1 VSNEIDLVLALV
13 PSPSLATRVTLF
25 EDRAEVTRTAEV
37 AAASGSSWIAVGGV
51 SPFVDERS
59 VQIKAAGEGVRV
71 LSARVRFH
79 SHVERALGREAIEA
93 LEAEERAALQRV
105 TDAERAQERAER
117 GRERADALAASWR
130 KLVADTPRGAATEAT
145 LASLRGALAAIARSS
160 AEALAQAAAAREARL
175 TALDD
180 LHRARARLAEGRAA
194 HPRHEARVEVQ
205 LACAE
210 ARAVSLELTYRVP
223 CALWRPEHLV
233 RLASAPPASG
243 GKAPI
248 EIVTFATA
256 WQRTGEAWDD
266 VAIRFSTAR
275 PARDATPPL
284 VTDDV
289 LTARRKTDQERS
301 RIEVD
306 LREQAVMVAGL
317 DRGARAVDE
326 MPGVDDGG
334 EPVLLAPTEK
344 VSLTSDGRPL
354 RIEVGRVTVEATID
368 RVLFPEIAR
377 VAHLRATATLTR
389 GGPLLAGPVRIARGQ
404 SLVGRARLDFVGKGE
419 PFEVG
424 LGTDDGV
431 RVRRSHVD
439 QRETTPVTGTQKV
452 RRAVKVYLSNL
463 SSEARRVLVTER
475 IPVSEID
482 DIEVTLTAAGGFR
495 SEGKDGFLH
504 REVDLPAN
512 ATQTLE
518 LGYELRASSKVVL
531 PL

>member
-1 VSNEIDLVLALV
+1 MSSEIDLV
-13 PSPSLATRVTLF
+13 PSPSRAVRVTLF
-25 EDRAEVTRTAEV
+25 EDRAEVTRSAEV
-37 AAASGSSWIAVGGV
+37 EAAAGSSWVAVSGV

-59 VQIKAAGEGVRV
+59 VQIKASGEGVRV

-79 SHVERALGREAIEA
+79 THLEKALGQEAIEA
-93 LEAEERAALQRV
+93 LETEERAARRRV
-105 TDAERAQERAER
+105 EEADQALERADRAL
-117 GRERADALAASWR
+117 GRSDALAASWR
-130 KLVADTPRGAATEAT
+130 KLVAEAPRGSAAEAMIT
-145 LASLRGALAAIARSS
+145 SVRGALAAIEKSS
-160 AEALAQAAAAREARL
+160 AEALAEAAAAREARV
-175 TALDD
+175 AAADD
-180 LHRARARLAEGRAA
+180 LQRARARLQEGRVER
-194 HPRHEARVEVQ
+194 PRHEARIEVQ
-205 LACAE
+205 LVCAE
-210 ARAVSLELTYRVP
+210 AHAVPLELTYRVP

-233 RLASAPPASG
+233 RLAAAAPASG
-243 GKAPI
+243 SKAPI

-256 WQRTGEAWDD
+256 WQRTGEVWGD

-284 VTDDV
+284 VADDV

-317 DRGARAVDE
+317 DRGAHAVDE

-334 EPVLLAPTEK
+334 EPLLLAPSGN
-344 VSLTSDGRPL
+344 VAIASDGRPL
-354 RIEVGRVTVEATID
+354 RIEVGRITLDATID
-368 RVLFPEIAR
+368 RVLFPEVTQ
-377 VAHLRATATLTR
+377 VAHLRATATLSK

-431 RVRRSHVD
+431 RVRRSQTD
-439 QRETTPVTGTQKV
+439 QRETTAVTGTQKL

-482 DIEVTLTAAGGFR
+482 DVEITLTAAGGFR
-495 SEGKDGFLH
+495 NEGKDGFLH
-504 REVDLPAN
+504 REVDLPPN

-518 LGYELRASSKVVL
+518 IAYELRASSKVVL
-531 PL
+531 PM

>member
-1 VSNEIDLVLALV
+1 M
-13 PSPSLATRVTLF
+13 
-25 EDRAEVTRTAEV
+25 
-37 AAASGSSWIAVGGV
+37 
-51 SPFVDERS
+51 
-59 VQIKAAGEGVRV
+59 
-71 LSARVRFH
+71 
-79 SHVERALGREAIEA
+79 
-93 LEAEERAALQRV
+93 
-105 TDAERAQERAER
+105 
-117 GRERADALAASWR
+117 
-130 KLVADTPRGAATEAT
+130 
-145 LASLRGALAAIARSS
+145 
-160 AEALAQAAAAREARL
+160 
-175 TALDD
+175 
-180 LHRARARLAEGRAA
+180 
-194 HPRHEARVEVQ
+194 
-205 LACAE
+205 
-210 ARAVSLELTYRVP
+210 
-223 CALWRPEHLV
+223 

-334 EPVLLAPTEK
+334 EPCCSRRTRRSRSPPTAGRCE
-344 VSLTSDGRPL
+344 SRSPASPSRPRSIACSSRDRPGRP
-354 RIEVGRVTVEATID
+354 R
-368 RVLFPEIAR
+368 AR
-377 VAHLRATATLTR
+377 DGDADP
-389 GGPLLAGPVRIARGQ
+389 GGLLLAGPVRIARGQ

-504 REVDLPAN
+504 REIELPPN

-518 LGYELRASSKVVL
+518 IGYELRASSKVVL

>member
-1 VSNEIDLVLALV
+1 MSSEIDLV

-37 AAASGSSWIAVGGV
+37 EAASGSGWIAVSGV

-59 VQIKAAGEGVRV
+59 VQIKAPGEGVRV

-79 SHVERALGREAIEA
+79 AHLEKALGQEAIEA
-93 LEAEERAALQRV
+93 LESEERAARRRV
-105 TDAERAQERAER
+105 EEAEQAMERADRALAR
-117 GRERADALAASWR
+117 SDALAASWR
-130 KLVADTPRGAATEAT
+130 KLVVEAPRGSAADAMI
-145 LASLRGALAAIARSS
+145 ASVRGALAAIEKSS
-160 AEALAQAAAAREARL
+160 AEALSEAAAAREARL
-175 TALDD
+175 TAADD
-180 LHRARARLAEGRAA
+180 LQRARARLQEGRVER
-194 HPRHEARVEVQ
+194 PRHEARIEVQ
-205 LACAE
+205 LVCPE
-210 ARAVSLELTYRVP
+210 ARTVPLEMTYRVP

-233 RLASAPPASG
+233 RLAAAAPASG
-243 GKAPI
+243 SKAPI

-256 WQRTGEAWDD
+256 WQRTGEVWDD
-266 VAIRFSTAR
+266 VEIRFSTAR

-317 DRGARAVDE
+317 DRGAHAVDE

-334 EPVLLAPTEK
+334 EPLLLSPSEK
-344 VSLTSDGRPL
+344 VAIASDGRPL
-354 RIEVGRVTVEATID
+354 RIEVGRVTLEATID
-368 RVLFPEIAR
+368 RVLFPEVAQ
-377 VAHLRATATLTR
+377 VAHLRATATLNK

-431 RVRRSHVD
+431 RVRRSQTD
-439 QRETTPVTGTQKV
+439 QRETTAVTGTQKL

-482 DIEVTLTAAGGFR
+482 DVEITLTAAGGFR
-495 SEGKDGFLH
+495 NEGKDGFLH
-504 REVDLPAN
+504 REVDLPPN

-518 LGYELRASSKVVL
+518 IAYELRASSKVVL
-531 PL
+531 PM

>member
-1 VSNEIDLVLALV
+1 VSSEQDLVPA
-13 PSPSLATRVTLF
+13 PSRAARVTLF
-25 EDRAEVTRTAEV
+25 EDRAEVTRAAEV
-37 AAASGSSWIAVGGV
+37 EIAAGASWIAVGGV
-51 SPFVDERS
+51 SPFIDERS

-79 SHVERALGREAIEA
+79 THHEKVLGREAIEA
-93 LEAEERAALQRV
+93 LEAEERAARRRYEAMGKAYHRASQALQR
-105 TDAERAQERAER
+105 AQ
-117 GRERADALAASWR
+117 ALGASFC
-130 KLVADTPRGAATEAT
+130 KLVSEAPRGSGAEAT
-145 LASLRGALAAIARSS
+145 IASLRAAIEAVDAS
-160 AEALAQAAAAREARL
+160 AAAALRDGAAAREGRL
-175 TALDD
+175 VAHDELQ
-180 LHRARARLAEGRAA
+180 RATLRLAEGRVE
-194 HPRHEARVEVQ
+194 HPLHEAWIEVQ
-205 LACAE
+205 LTSDAP
-210 ARAVSLELTYRVP
+210 RAVPLELTYRVP

-233 RLASAPPASG
+233 RVAAAAPAAG
-243 GKAPI
+243 AKAPL

-256 WQRTGEAWDD
+256 WQRTGEVWDD

-275 PARDATPPL
+275 PARDATPPAI
-284 VTDDV
+284 TDDV
-289 LTARRKTDQERS
+289 LTQRRKTDQERS

-317 DRGARAVDE
+317 DRGGRAVDE

-334 EPVLLAPTEK
+334 EPLLLSPAEK
-344 VSLTSDGRPL
+344 VSIASDGRPL

-424 LGTDDGV
+424 LGTDDAV
-431 RVRRSHVD
+431 RVRRAQTD
-439 QRETTPVTGTQKV
+439 QRETTPVTGTQKIK
-452 RRAVKVYLSNL
+452 RAVKVYLSNL
-463 SSEARRVLVTER
+463 SSEARRVVVTER

-482 DIEVTLTAAGGFR
+482 DVEITLTTAGGFR
-495 SEGKDGFLH
+495 ADGKDGFLH
-504 REVDLPAN
+504 REVDLAAN

-518 LGYELRASSKVVL
+518 IAYELRASSKVVL
-531 PL
+531 PM

>member
-1 VSNEIDLVLALV
+1 MSSEKDLVPGPSRAL
-13 PSPSLATRVTLF
+13 RVTLF
-25 EDRAEVTRTAEV
+25 EDRAEVTRSAEV
-37 AAASGSSWIAVGGV
+37 DAASGASWFAVGGV

-79 SHVERALGREAIEA
+79 THLEAALGREAIAA
-93 LEAEERAALQRV
+93 LEAEKRAAGRRLKEIDQ
-105 TDAERAQERAER
+105 AQERAR
-117 GRERADALAASWR
+117 VALARAHTLAASWS
-130 KLVADTPRGAATEAT
+130 KLVAEAPRGAAAEAT
-145 LASLRGALAAIARSS
+145 IASIGEALAAIDRSA
-160 AEALAQAAAAREARL
+160 AEALAEDAAAREARL
-175 TALDD
+175 TAADD
-180 LHRARARLAEGRAA
+180 LDHAERRLVEGRAT
-194 HPRHEARVEVQ
+194 HPRHEAWIEVQ
-205 LACAE
+205 LRSDK
-210 ARAVSLELTYRVP
+210 ARKVALELTYRVP

-233 RLASAPPASG
+233 RLAAAAPASG

-266 VAIRFSTAR
+266 VDIRFSTAR
-275 PARDATPPL
+275 PARDATPPSI
-284 VTDDV
+284 TDDV
-289 LTARRKTDQERS
+289 LTQRRKTDQERR

-317 DRGARAVDE
+317 DRGVNAVDE

-334 EPVLLAPTEK
+334 EPLLLSPGEK
-344 VSLTSDGRPL
+344 VSIASDGRPL
-354 RIEVGRVTVEATID
+354 RIEVGRLTVEATID
-368 RVLFPEIAR
+368 RVLFPELGR

-431 RVRRSHVD
+431 RVRRSQTD
-439 QRETTPVTGTQKV
+439 QRETTPVTGTQKIK
-452 RRAVKVYLSNL
+452 RAVKVFLSNL

-475 IPVSEID
+475 LPVSEID
-482 DIEVTLTAAGGFR
+482 DVEITLTTAGGFR
-495 SEGKDGFLH
+495 NEGQDGFLQ
-504 REVDLPAN
+504 REVDLPPN

-518 LGYELRASSKVVL
+518 IAYELRASSKVVL
-531 PL
+531 PM